1 MIISYETLVT
11 TTILYCIAF
20 ACAIALWLS
29 LERCN
34 HLNWVNGYFIDL
46 AIQARKPHKAIDL
59 TGSIRLAE
67 LGC

>member
-1 MIISYETLVT
+1 MIISDETLVT
-11 TTILYCIAF
+11 SIPYCIAF

-29 LERCN
+29 LERRN
-34 HLNWVNGYFIDL
+34 HRNWANGYFIDP
-46 AIQARKPHKAIDL
+46 AIQVRKPHKAIDL